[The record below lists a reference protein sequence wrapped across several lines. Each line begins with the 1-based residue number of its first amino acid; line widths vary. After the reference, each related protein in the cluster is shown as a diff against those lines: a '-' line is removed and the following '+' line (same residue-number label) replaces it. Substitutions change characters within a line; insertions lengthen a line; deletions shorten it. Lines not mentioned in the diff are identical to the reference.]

1 MRNPNRSWSQR
12 GREGCWA
19 GVVASGTL
27 AALLLGGSA
36 NAQVPDGFA
45 DLSAR
50 LGSAMPTG
58 SGIGLGQVEA
68 GGTNGD
74 VYAPNA
80 GSFPNQTITLMSG
93 ASSVSGHANMV
104 LSTYLGRSPGSSLV
118 WSWEALD
125 WLQGGFL
132 NFGAGAPLLPPAGL
146 KVFNH
151 SWIAGN
157 NDPAVDNDVMR
168 RFDYQVTRDGSIECV
183 GTGNGSGA
191 GTPYL
196 MSSQF
201 NGITIGHA
209 NGANGDTIGG
219 GRDGAGRMKP
229 DIVGTLSAS
238 SNCTPQVA
246 ALASLLLE
254 TAATDPS
261 VSSNPDAD
269 DPQVI
274 KAAILA
280 GATHPAGWT
289 NESAQAGATRGVT
302 TRPLDFEWGAGYV
315 NYDRSHLILTGGEQ
329 APSTSVPAE
338 STAERLGWSR
348 TTITSGTSRYWR
360 FEIFEEVDEVVILAT
375 WPRVVAANF
384 ASWSMMNIDLRLH
397 RVDGTTLLPLSGDD
411 GLPYFD
417 SGTVVSESDVDN
429 VELLVV
435 RGLEPG
441 EYVFEIFRN
450 VGATSTSVA
459 VAWIIPET
467 MPPTPVGDINGDGVV
482 DGADLG
488 LLLIDWGNCPAKGPC
503 NGDLNGDGMVD
514 GVDLGL
520 MLQNWG

>member
-1 MRNPNRSWSQR
+1 MHRRDGFSVPAT
-12 GREGCWA
+12 A
-19 GVVASGTL
+19 GWRL
-27 AALLLGGSA
+27 AAIWSVAATMGTA
-36 NAQVPDGFA
+36 TAQVSDGLA

-50 LGSAMPTG
+50 LGTAMPTG
-58 SGIGLGQVEA
+58 AGIGLGQVEA

-80 GSFPNQTITLMSG
+80 SNYPNQTITLMSG
-93 ASSVSGHANMV
+93 PSGVSGHANMV
-104 LSTYLGRSPGSSLV
+104 LSTYLGRSPGSAQV
-118 WSWEALD
+118 WSWDALD

-132 NFGAGAPLLPPAGL
+132 NFGAGAPFTPPSGL
-146 KVFNH
+146 RVFNH

-157 NDPAVDNDVMR
+157 NDAAVDNDIIR
-168 RFDYQVTRDGSIECV
+168 RFDYQITRDGSIECA

-201 NGITIGHA
+201 NGLTIGHA

-229 DIVGTLSAS
+229 DIVGTLDAS

-246 ALASLLLE
+246 ALAALLLE

-274 KAAILA
+274 KAVILA
-280 GATHPAGWT
+280 GATRPDGWT
-289 NESAQAGATRGVT
+289 NEPAGKTATRGVT
-302 TRPLDFEWGAGYV
+302 MRPLDFEWGAGYV
-315 NYDRSHLILTGGEQ
+315 NFDRSHRILTAGEQ
-329 APSTSVPAE
+329 NASTSVPPAA
-338 STAERLGWSR
+338 TVDAVGWSR
-348 TTITSGTSRYWR
+348 TSIVSGTSRYWR
-360 FEIFEEVDEVVILAT
+360 FETFEATDEVAILAT
-375 WPRVVAANF
+375 WPRVVPANF
-384 ASWSMMNIDLRLH
+384 ASWSLMNIDLRLH
-397 RVDGTTLLPLSGDD
+397 RVEGATLLPLSGPE
-411 GLPYFD
+411 GLPFFD

-459 VAWIIPET
+459 VAWIMPET
-467 MPPTPVGDINGDGVV
+467 TPPAPVGDINGDGIV

-488 LLLIDWGNCPAKGPC
+488 LLLIDWGRPGA
-503 NGDLNGDGMVD
+503 GDLNGDGVVN
-514 GVDLGL
+514 GIDLGL
-520 MLQNWG
+520 LLQNWG

>member
-1 MRNPNRSWSQR
+1 VRRDMNATL
-12 GREGCWA
+12 EGVRPA
-19 GVVASGTL
+19 LNSLLAVACTGL
-27 AALLLGGSA
+27 MAIPAVG
-36 NAQVPDGFA
+36 QVSDGFT

-50 LGSAMPTG
+50 LGSEMPTG
-58 SGIGLGQVEA
+58 AGIGLGQVEA
-68 GGTNGD
+68 GGANGD

-80 GSFPNQTITLMSG
+80 AEFPNQTVTLMSG
-93 ASSVSGHANMV
+93 PSGVSGHANMV
-104 LSTYLGRSPGSSLV
+104 LSTYLGRSPGSTQV
-118 WSWEALD
+118 WSWDALN

-132 NFGAGAPLLPPAGL
+132 NFGAGAPLFPPTNL

-157 NDPAVDNDVMR
+157 NDPAVDNDLIR
-168 RFDYQVTRDGSIECV
+168 RFDYQITRDGSIECA

-201 NGITIGHA
+201 NGITVGHA

-229 DIVGTLSAS
+229 DIVGTLDAS

-254 TAATDPS
+254 TAATDPV

-274 KAAILA
+274 KAVILA
-280 GATHPAGWT
+280 GATHPDGWT
-289 NESAQAGATRGVT
+289 NEPAGKTATRGVT
-302 TRPLDFEWGAGYV
+302 MRPLDYEWGAGYV
-315 NYDRSHLILTGGEQ
+315 NYDRSHLILTAGEQ
-329 APSTSVPAE
+329 NA
-338 STAERLGWSR
+338 STAVPSAATVDPVGWSR
-348 TTITSGTSRYWR
+348 TTIASGTSRYWR
-360 FEIFEEVDEVVILAT
+360 FETFEETEEIVILAT
-375 WPRVVAANF
+375 WPRVVATNF
-384 ASWSMMNIDLRLH
+384 LSWSMMNIDLRLH
-397 RVDGTTLLPLSGDD
+397 RVEGTSLLPLTGDN
-411 GLPYFD
+411 GLPFFD

-450 VGATSTSVA
+450 PGASSTSVA
-459 VAWIIPET
+459 VAWLMPET
-467 MPPTPVGDINGDGVV
+467 VPPAIPGDINLDGQVN
-482 DGADLG
+482 GADLG
-488 LLLIDWGNCPAKGPC
+488 LQLIQWGECPASGPC
-503 NGDLNGDGMVD
+503 TADLNLDGVVN
-514 GVDLGL
+514 GVDLGML
-520 MLQNWG
+520 LQNWGAGG